1 MGLNP
6 FYGVQVVAGTAQPAF
21 GTAVTAAV
29 TPPPDKF
36 SGQLTPG
43 SNETQCTLTV
53 ASTKGFLPGY
63 RVAVGLAAA
72 FKPGIAA
79 AGSIPDQGTVKSIT
93 DATHMVVQ
101 GLKNAHAATG
111 EWCVLN
117 EDAGEVRIR
126 FLGAATLYIGNASTV
141 AVGDPSV
148 IDALSPGN
156 LFDTT
161 SIGTSQADQLSAY
174 WVIGTAADSFIAS
187 FKQL

>member
-1 MGLNP
+1 
-6 FYGVQVVAGTAQPAF
+6 
-21 GTAVTAAV
+21 
-29 TPPPDKF
+29 
-36 SGQLTPG
+36 
-43 SNETQCTLTV
+43 
-53 ASTKGFLPGY
+53 
-63 RVAVGLAAA
+63 
-72 FKPGIAA
+72 
-79 AGSIPDQGTVKSIT
+79 
-93 DATHMVVQ
+93 
-101 GLKNAHAATG
+101 
-111 EWCVLN
+111 VLN

-174 WVIGTAADSFIAS
+174 WVIGTAADSFIVS